1 MNEVDDVARALDLL
15 ARRADAVPAAGRLVA
30 VHRRARRA
38 AQRRAA
44 GVVAALVL
52 AVGGAGL
59 AVDRGAGSDRG
70 SGPAVTP
77 TSPGLDVRLEP
88 ETDPV
93 VVAAANGRGVQG
105 TGTRVVVMRLR
116 VTGLVPGG
124 VVGIRLV
131 QPGLGSAASSDPDCT
146 DAGPLLPL
154 NLDEVETFEYPADSP
169 STAQVVVT
177 VTGCDPVG
185 AVTKEVTV
193 TVPPAPAPTG

>member
-15 ARRADAVPAAGRLVA
+15 ARRADAVPVADRLVA

-38 AQRRAA
+38 ARVRTTV
-44 GVVAALVL
+44 VVAALCV
-52 AVGGAGL
+52 AVGGAG
-59 AVDRGAGSDRG
+59 AVLGGTGSQRG

-77 TSPGLDVRLEP
+77 TTPGLEVSLEP

-93 VVAAANGRGVQG
+93 VLAAVDNPRYEG
-105 TGTRVVVMRLR
+105 TGIRFVVLRLR
-116 VTGLVPGG
+116 ITGTTPGG
-124 VVGIRLV
+124 VYGLKIE
-131 QPGLGSAASSDPDCT
+131 QPGIGYQGNGDVRCT
-146 DAGPLLPL
+146 DGAPLLPV
-154 NLDEVETFEYPADSP
+154 NLDELETVQYPAESP
-169 STAQVVVT
+169 AQARIVVT